1 MKTLLAIDYET
12 SVNGK
17 ADWRVWRKGFQ
28 VDSVAI
34 SWEGPLGSFQSRF
47 FNEPEEIRKLIEKL
61 SAAQTPLVV
70 HNLQFEAAVTRKCFG
85 LSLNFVADTMRLA
98 KLRDGGGDWRDFTFM
113 SEEDRLDLLLEES
126 FKKTGL
132 SLEACA
138 SRFLPAE
145 QHNHKQ
151 IAHQWLEQHHGVKKK
166 HGAHL
171 HLLPPEIL
179 AQYNMADTET
189 TLRLHK
195 VLTDYFKTVGFDWS
209 QDWENYTAR
218 VNWHIDA
225 YLRGILVD
233 RTHLAQT
240 IGMLEQEIEQ
250 TEELFRQKAG
260 ATLEMYEQTRG
271 ERFNVG
277 SNKQLKELFLDRLG
291 LVPTKCTAKG
301 EEAVE
306 NGMKYEDACRQYPSF
321 ASKHLAS
328 YGELG
333 EILLKRRKTLL
344 VLQQTCGAYLQSEED
359 GLVHADT
366 RSDGTKTNR
375 VAGGASA

>member
-1 MKTLLAIDYET
+1 MTNLISLDFET

-17 ADWRVWRKGFQ
+17 ADWRVWRKGFR

-34 SWEGPLGSFQSRF
+34 SWEGPSGSFQSRF
-47 FNEPEEIRKLIEKL
+47 FDDPQEIQRLIEKL

-85 LSLNFVADTMRLA
+85 LPLNFVADTMRLA

-126 FKKTGL
+126 HKKTGL

-151 IAHQWLEQHHGVKKK
+151 EAYQWLEQMHGIKTR
-166 HGAHL
+166 HGGHL
-171 HLLPPEIL
+171 HLLPREIL
-179 AQYNMADTET
+179 ARYNMADTET
-189 TLRLHK
+189 TLRLYN
-195 VLTDYFKTVGFDWS
+195 VLTDYFKMVKFDWS

-233 RTHLAQT
+233 RAHLAQV
-240 IGMLEQEIEQ
+240 IDALEQEIAQ

-260 ATLEMYEQTRG
+260 AELEMYEKVRG

-277 SNKQLKELFLDRLG
+277 SNKQLKELFIERLG
-291 LVPTKCTAKG
+291 ITPTKCTAKG

-344 VLQQTCGAYLQSEED
+344 VLQQACGAYLQSEEQGFVFPD
-359 GLVHADT
+359 VK
-366 RSDGTKTNR
+366 SDGTKTNR
-375 VAGGASA
+375 VSGGYQ

>member
-1 MKTLLAIDYET
+1 MGTLLAIDYET

-34 SWEGPLGSFQSRF
+34 SWRGPSGSFQSRF
-47 FNEPEEIRKLIEKL
+47 FDDQTEIRRLIEKL

-70 HNLQFEAAVTRKCFG
+70 HNLQFESAVTQKCFG
-85 LSLNFVADTMRLA
+85 LPLNFVADTMRLA

-126 FKKTGL
+126 HKRTGL

-145 QHNHKQ
+145 YHNHKQ
-151 IAHQWLEQHHGVKKK
+151 EAHQWLETHAGIKTK
-166 HGAHL
+166 HGGHL
-171 HLLPPEIL
+171 HLLPKDIL
-179 AQYNMADTET
+179 ARYNTADTEI
-189 TLRLHK
+189 TLRLHE
-195 VLTDYFKTVGFDWS
+195 VLTEYFETVKYDWG

-218 VNWHIDA
+218 VQWHIDA
-225 YLRGILVD
+225 YLRGLQVD
-233 RTHLAQT
+233 RAGLAQT
-240 IGMLEQEIEQ
+240 IIDLEAEIEAVEQ
-250 TEELFRQKAG
+250 SFRAEAGEALVAFEKA
-260 ATLEMYEQTRG
+260 RG
-271 ERFNVG
+271 EPFNVG
-277 SNKQLKELFLDRLG
+277 SNKQLKELLVDRLG
-291 LVPTKCTAKG
+291 IVPTKCTAKG
-301 EEAVE
+301 EEAIE
-306 NGMKYEDACRQYPSF
+306 NGMKPEDACQQYPSF
-321 ASKHLAS
+321 ASKHLAT
-328 YGELG
+328 YGKLG

-359 GLVHADT
+359 GLGHPDV

-375 VAGGASA
+375 VSGGYQ